1 MNAFDGPLAE
11 ILDGHEDDD
20 YDWAADRD
28 EPGWHGEEDP
38 PHEHATAEPESRVD
52 RLRRRVLTID
62 QLATLPP
69 LEYLVPGVLPRRGL
83 GFLYGPSGHGKSFV
97 ALDMGLSVAAGI
109 AYAGRPV
116 IRADVLYVVAE
127 GTSGVSKRIDAWRAH
142 NPHADLGARFRVLP
156 EAVNLADPNGVDT
169 GALAAIC
176 EEFGSRLVIVDT
188 MARAMTGFDENS
200 ARDMGVFVA
209 NAELVAKAID
219 GLVLPVHHT
228 GKDVTKGMRG
238 NTAAYGGAD
247 VVIECTRVGQELT
260 LKCPKL
266 KDDDEFPSM
275 RFLLTAKAGSLAL
288 EYQDGLYVP
297 AANSDQIAAV
307 LRVIFE
313 HDDGTGVPGKL
324 VEDTYQSTTGRGR
337 SDYHKAK
344 KRALELA
351 TVRNVGSVARPR
363 FSLTSAGFDFIGE
376 ESP

>member
-1 MNAFDGPLAE
+1 MTDKVLAE
-11 ILDGHEDDD
+11 MLGEHGDTD
-20 YDWAADRD
+20 YDWSAGRDGDEYDAAPAVEYPPA
-28 EPGWHGEEDP
+28 EPGGRF
-38 PHEHATAEPESRVD
+38 AS
-52 RLRRRVLTID
+52 LRSRVLTIAE
-62 QLATLPP
+62 LAALPP
-69 LEYLVPGVLPRRGL
+69 VEYLVPGVLPQRGL

-97 ALDMGLSVAAGI
+97 ALDMGLSIAAGV
-109 AYAGRPV
+109 AYAGRPT
-116 IRADVLYVVAE
+116 IKAHVLYVVAE
-127 GTSGVSKRIDAWRAH
+127 GTSGVSKRIDAWMAH
-142 NPHADLGARFRVLP
+142 NPHGDPGDRFRVLP

-176 EEFGSRLVIVDT
+176 GEFGCQLVVIDT

-200 ARDMGVFVA
+200 ARDIGVFVA

-228 GKDVTKGMRG
+228 GKDITKGMRG
-238 NTAAYGGAD
+238 NSAAFGGAD
-247 VVIECTRVGQELT
+247 VVIECTRVGQEVT
-260 LKCPKL
+260 LRCPKL
-266 KDDDEFPSM
+266 KDDEEFRPLQFVMTPKS
-275 RFLLTAKAGSLAL
+275 GSLAL

-297 AANSDQIAAV
+297 PANIDQVAAV

-363 FSLTSAGFDFIGE
+363 FSLTSAGFEFIGE